1 MALVPGTYY
10 VWLEFIDSGY
20 DTFSATYPMTA
31 TTDEDADT
39 EALTVVSDWAAMT
52 DAQLLRYHWYQDV
65 VEDTIAPTAGSQVE
79 NQALL
84 SYAVAGDP
92 LRRATV
98 SIPAP
103 KITLFSAPSGPGSN
117 IIDTGDALITTFNS
131 LFLSGGEITFK
142 DGSIAASLIEGK
154 RIHRRSKKG

>member
-1 MALVPGTYY
+1 MALNPEGYY
-10 VWLEFIDSGY
+10 VFMEFIDSGY
-20 DTFSATYPMTA
+20 DTFSATYPLTA
-31 TTDEDADT
+31 TTDLDADT
-39 EALTVVSDWAAMT
+39 EALTVAGDFAAMT

-65 VEDTIAPTAGSQVE
+65 VEDTVAPTAGSQVE

-84 SYAVAGDP
+84 SYAVVGFP

-103 KITLFSAPSGPGSN
+103 KITLFSAPTGPGSN
-117 IIDTGDALITTFNS
+117 IIDTGDALVQTFNA

-142 DGSIAASLIEGK
+142 DGNIAESLIEGK